1 MEKRGGLKSK
11 NVKGGILE
19 KEKEKLL
26 KMSEISLWLDT
37 YNDIFSSFDPRPY
50 SGRALSDD
58 FLIEAKKASR
68 EKVSGQI
75 ELKLLA
81 PKKLRSVEQEA
92 TIKKRLQEHFKKHYN
107 LLKEEARNI
116 KITGGIMTFVGVL
129 LMFAAG
135 WLASINTK
143 IVYNFLLVLLEPAGW
158 FMAWFGLERIFYIS
172 ALKKAD
178 LEFYEKMSKVTIS
191 FWSY

>member
-1 MEKRGGLKSK
+1 MGKEDKEKSR
-11 NVKGGILE
+11 NVKEGILE

-26 KMSEISLWLDT
+26 EMFEVSLWLDT

-50 SGRALSDD
+50 SQRALSDD

-75 ELKLLA
+75 ELKLLV
-81 PKKLRSVEQEA
+81 PKKLRKIDQESV
-92 TIKKRLQEHFKKHYN
+92 IKKRLLEHFKKHYN
-107 LLKEEARNI
+107 LLKKEERNI
-116 KITGGIMTFVGVL
+116 KVTGGILAFVGVL

-135 WLASINTK
+135 YLASLNTK
-143 IVYNFLLVLLEPAGW
+143 IIHNFIIVLLEPAGW

-178 LEFYEKMSKVTIS
+178 LEFYEKMRKAVIS

>member
-1 MEKRGGLKSK
+1 MGKKGGEKSR
-11 NVKGGILE
+11 NVKEGILE

-26 KMSEISLWLDT
+26 KMSEVSLWLDA

-58 FLIEAKKASR
+58 FLLEAKKASR
-68 EKVSGQI
+68 EKVSGQV
-75 ELKLLA
+75 ELKLLV
-81 PKKLRSVEQEA
+81 PKKLRKIDQEA
-92 TIKKRLQEHFKKHYN
+92 VIKKRLQEHFKKHYKM
-107 LLKEEARNI
+107 LKEETRNI
-116 KITGGIMTFVGVL
+116 KVTGGVLAFVGVL

-135 WLASINTK
+135 WFASINTK
-143 IVYNFLLVLLEPAGW
+143 MIYNFLIVLLEPAGW

-178 LEFYEKMSKVTIS
+178 LEFYEKMSKAIIS